1 MKETM
6 LPVCCGLCGEELHT
20 DEKTTMFNIGQEHF
34 EICQL
39 AIEWKRERK
48 QKKNAHSS
56 VDIS

>member
-1 MKETM
+1 M
-6 LPVCCGLCGEELHT
+6 LPVCCGLCGEGLHT